1 MIRMM
6 SLLLTFFVFFMTAA
20 MTLADDDTTSPSSGS
35 QLKTLVSDL
44 GSTQEDD
51 AEVQSESEPKPEL
64 EPERPSE
71 AISDNT
77 LEEKSKE
84 MLEEIQQPS
93 YTVLRLSWKIVPYA
107 VKYKVTV
114 EGEELIT
121 YINSIE
127 VPVNATDKIFKV
139 IALDYD
145 DNVISSDIDIIE
157 VETNPTV
164 VKTTTEF
171 DKMDYA
177 PLYPVYSWVPKHN
190 ADYYQVQLLKDGEV
204 VRDYTTKF
212 KDEDDVYD
220 FYDPMPVNESGDYYW
235 RVKAMSKYGFAVSE
249 WSKETDSTSFK
260 VKAPV
265 KFAAFGD
272 SITHGGGAITVPPSI
287 ILYNWETYCDKP
299 IKNLGKSGDTT
310 DQLLDRFDTDVL
322 PFSPKILVI
331 MAGVNDYRG
340 TILGWHTVSNYKILA
355 EKCKEHHIIP
365 VFVTPTPVNPKLINH
380 VKFIDPPPYDWQTH
394 YKYACD
400 WIKRQEYFIDLTA
413 EFEDSEGFLREDLT
427 TDGLHP
433 DIEGKKIIGKAVKD
447 WLSKNSLF

>member
-20 MTLADDDTTSPSSGS
+20 MTLADDDTPSRSSGS
-35 QLKTLVSDL
+35 PLKTLVSNL
-44 GSTQEDD
+44 GAPQQPS
-51 AEVQSESEPKPEL
+51 SESEGTVEVKTES
-64 EPERPSE
+64 EAERPSE
-71 AISDNT
+71 VVSDNT
-77 LEEKSKE
+77 LEDKTKE
-84 MLEEIQQPS
+84 MLEEVQQPS
-93 YTVLRLSWKIVPYA
+93 YTVLRLSWKMVPYA

-121 YINSIE
+121 YINGIE
-127 VPVNATDKIFKV
+127 VPVSSVDKIFHV
-139 IALDYD
+139 TALDYD

-157 VETNPTV
+157 VETNPSV

-190 ADYYQVQLLKDGEV
+190 ADYYQVQLLKDSEV
-204 VRDYTTKF
+204 VREYTTKL

-220 FYDPMPVNESGDYYW
+220 FYDPEPVNESGDYYW

-249 WSKETDSTSFK
+249 WSKESDSTSFK
-260 VKAPV
+260 VNAPA

-310 DQLLDRFDTDVL
+310 DQLIERFDTDVL
-322 PFSPKILVI
+322 PFAPKILII
-331 MAGVNDYRG
+331 MGGVNDYRG
-340 TILGWHTVSNYKILA
+340 TTLGWHTVSNYKILA

-365 VFVTPTPVNPKLINH
+365 VFVTPTPVNPKMIKH

-400 WIKRQEYFIDLTA
+400 WIKRQEYYIDLTS
-413 EFEDSEGFLREDLT
+413 EFEDSEGFLRVDLS

-433 DIEGKKIIGKAVKD
+433 DIEGKKIIGQAINE

>member
-1 MIRMM
+1 MIKMM
-6 SLLLTFFVFFMTAA
+6 SLLLTFFIFFMTAA
-20 MTLADDDTTSPSSGS
+20 MTLADDDPPSRSSSP
-35 QLKTLVSDL
+35 LKTMVSNL
-44 GSTQEDD
+44 KSTQQPDSETEENFEDQTNPE
-51 AEVQSESEPKPEL
+51 AESVSETV
-64 EPERPSE
+64 
-71 AISDNT
+71 ASDT
-77 LEEKSKE
+77 LEEKTKE
-84 MLEEIQQPS
+84 MLAEEPPQPS
-93 YTVLRLSWKIVPYA
+93 YTVLRLSWKIVPHA

-121 YINSIE
+121 YINGIE
-127 VPVNATDKIFKV
+127 VPVNSVDKIFKV
-139 IALDYD
+139 TALDFD
-145 DNVISSDIDIIE
+145 DNIISDDINIIE
-157 VETNPTV
+157 AETNPTV

-204 VRDYTTKF
+204 VREYTTRL

-220 FYDPMPVNESGDYYW
+220 FYDPEPVNEGGSYYW
-235 RVKAMSKYGFAVSE
+235 RVKAMSKYGFALSE

-260 VKAPV
+260 VNAPV

-272 SITHGGGAITVPPSI
+272 SITHGGGAITVPPSM
-287 ILYNWETYCDKP
+287 ILYNWENYCDKP

-310 DQLLDRFDTDVL
+310 DQMLERFDTDVL
-322 PFSPKILVI
+322 PFAPKILII
-331 MAGVNDYRG
+331 MGGVNDYRG
-340 TILGWHTVSNYKILA
+340 NILGWHTVSNYKILL

-365 VFVTPTPVNPKLINH
+365 VFVTPTPVNPRLINH
-380 VKFIDPPPYDWQTH
+380 VKFIEPPPYDWHTH

-413 EFEDSEGFLREDLT
+413 EFEDSEGFLRADLS

-433 DIEGKKIIGKAVKD
+433 DIEGKKIIGQAIKE